1 MKQWDMEKV
10 NAVQRMQD
18 YIRDHVES
26 EEFSFEEM
34 YSCGGYSKRHG
45 DRIFKEFIG
54 KTPKEYVRAIRLSDS
69 SLELLNSSQRILDI
83 ALNCSRS
90 EERRVGKEC

>member
-34 YSCGGYSKRHG
+34 YSCGGYSKGHG
-45 DRIFKEFIG
+45 D
-54 KTPKEYVRAIRLSDS
+54 
-69 SLELLNSSQRILDI
+69 
-83 ALNCSRS
+83 
-90 EERRVGKEC
+90 